1 MRVSYEAFTWAGGRV
16 RGEVEAETEV
26 AAYDALRGQQLVPCR
41 LQELRP
47 RRSLVQV
54 LPALFKPKEQ
64 VVVDFTRQLSTLLR
78 SGVPL
83 RAALVGLRD
92 GAQNVGLRE
101 ALRQVIQGIEEGM
114 SFSAAFARHP
124 TVFPKFYVRLLQVA
138 EAAGELGL
146 LLGQIAQLLERQKA
160 LRQRVRSALVY
171 PAMTLGIAIV
181 SLFVLVSYSLPALI
195 KLISGFGGE
204 LPLATRLLM
213 QGAEFL
219 RAYGVYVMGL
229 ALAFGV
235 GSVALRRTDWGD
247 RVWARALLQVPIVG
261 KTVLLSNIV
270 TLMSTLGTLLRSGV
284 PPVESLRL
292 AGQETGHIVVREGV
306 EQVAAEVSAGGRL
319 SQAFAGAA
327 LFPPLVA
334 QAMRSGETTGTL
346 PQTVE
351 GLTEYYE
358 KELERAVAQAVE
370 LITPVMTVLVAGF
383 VGFVAVA
390 VLSGIYSTLGSI
402 K

>member
-1 MRVSYEAFTWAGGRV
+1 MRVKYEAFTWAGGRV
-16 RGEVEAETEV
+16 KGEVEAETEV
-26 AAYDALRGQQLVPCR
+26 AAYEALRGEQLVPCW

-54 LPALFKPKEQ
+54 LPGLFKPKDQ
-64 VVVDFTRQLSTLLR
+64 VVIDFTRQLSTLLR

-83 RAALVGLRD
+83 RSGLVGLRD
-92 GAQNVGLRE
+92 GARNVGLRE
-101 ALRQVIQGIEEGM
+101 ALRQVLQDIEGGT

-138 EAAGELGL
+138 EAAGELSL
-146 LLGQIAQLLERQKA
+146 LLGQIAQLLERQNA

-171 PAMTLGIAIV
+171 PAMTLGIAII
-181 SLFVLVSYSLPALI
+181 SLFVLVTYSLPALI
-195 KLISGFGGE
+195 GLISGFGGK
-204 LPLATRLLM
+204 LPLTTRLLM

-219 RAYGVYVMGL
+219 RAYGVYGMGL
-229 ALAFGV
+229 ALALGA
-235 GSVALRRTDWGD
+235 GGVALRRTKRGA
-247 RVWARALLQVPIVG
+247 RVWDMALLRVPIVG

-270 TLMSTLGTLLRSGV
+270 TLMSTFGTLLRSGV

-292 AGQETGHIVVREGV
+292 AGQEAGHIMVREGV
-306 EQVAAEVSAGGRL
+306 ERMAAEVSAGGRL

-327 LFPPLVA
+327 PFPPLIA

-346 PQTVE
+346 PQAVE
-351 GLTEYYE
+351 GLAEYYE
-358 KELERAVAQAVE
+358 KELGRAVAQAVE
-370 LITPVMTVLVAGF
+370 MITPVMTVLIAGI

-402 K
+402 R